1 MARRINISEARANL
15 PEIAKRVA
23 RTPGA
28 VQYIEHRDLDEDLA
42 LTTAGYIHYLETMV
56 MELKKKVTKPF
67 VLAGSIQSDL
77 TDEELGGFL
86 ILGERLAGGSGGVRQ
101 LPRSRSDRR
110 GSPPGAQPLH
120 DTGTW

>member
-1 MARRINISEARANL
+1 MTRRINISDARANL

-56 MELKKKVTKPF
+56 MELKKRVTKPF
-67 VLAGSIQSDL
+67 VLAGSMESDL
-77 TDEELGGFL
+77 TDEELEAAL
-86 ILGERLAGGSGGVRQ
+86 LESRQAAHAAAQAKSGELSE
-101 LPRSRSDRR
+101 
-110 GSPPGAQPLH
+110 
-120 DTGTW
+120 